1 VKDDTMPLYE
11 ITTARGRLTPP
22 VKAEIAQHVTNIH
35 CRLTGAPDE
44 FVNVVFRDYD
54 DCFVASTPEDRSFVM
69 GRIRHG
75 RSLAM
80 RQTILRELA
89 DMWVRITGQTE
100 AELLVA
106 LSEVDPAMVVEA
118 GRFMPEPGREDEWF
132 SERPAR
138 HLAVHDGPE
147 QPVTSSRPEAS

>member
-1 VKDDTMPLYE
+1 MEDDIMPLYE
-11 ITTARGRLTPP
+11 ITTARGYLNQST
-22 VKAEIAQHVTNIH
+22 KAEIANHITDIH

-54 DCFVASTPEDRSFVM
+54 DCFVACRPEDRSFVM

-75 RSLAM
+75 RSSAI

-89 DMWVRITGQTE
+89 NMWVRVTGQTE

-118 GRFMPEPGREDEWF
+118 GRFMPEPGREEEWF
-132 SERPAR
+132 AEHPPR
-138 HLAVHDGPE
+138 HLATHDCPK
-147 QPVTSSRPEAS
+147 QPVAASCPDVS

>member
-1 VKDDTMPLYE
+1 MPLYE
-11 ITTARGRLTPP
+11 ITTARGQLNRSA
-22 VKAEIAQHVTNIH
+22 KAEIANHISDTH

-54 DCFVASTPEDRSFVM
+54 DGFVARKPQDRSFVM

-75 RSLAM
+75 RSPAI

-89 DMWVRITGQTE
+89 DMWVRVTGQAE
-100 AELLVA
+100 ADLLVA

-118 GRFMPEPGREDEWF
+118 GRFMPEPGQEKEWF
-132 SERPAR
+132 AEHPPR
-138 HLAVHDGPE
+138 HLAAHDGPK
-147 QPVTSSRPEAS
+147 QPVAASRLEVS